1 MDKATLV
8 KDDISDGK
16 KLIQHL
22 DNTEFKVNS
31 ALWFYA
37 TDLNE
42 WKLVLAS
49 EYLKAHGLKE
59 AYSFVQ
65 NELEKLY
72 LTNISL
78 NNIAITGANDQ
89 LIELLKRGIVTG
101 SKDISDI
108 RFTRNVINGVM
119 IEDALIYRLT

>member
-8 KDDISDGK
+8 KDDISEGK

-22 DNTEFKVNS
+22 GNTEFKVNS

-42 WKLVLAS
+42 WRLILAS
-49 EYLKAHGLKE
+49 EYLKTHGLKE
-59 AYSFVQ
+59 AYSFIQ
-65 NELEKLY
+65 NELEKLD

-78 NNIAITGANDQ
+78 NNIAIIGVNDQ
-89 LIELLKRGIVTG
+89 LIDLLRRGIGTG
-101 SKDISDI
+101 DKGEM

-119 IEDALIYRLT
+119 IEDALIYKLA

>member
-1 MDKATLV
+1 MDKTALV
-8 KDDISDGK
+8 NEDISEGK

-22 DNTEFKVNS
+22 DNTAFKANS

-42 WKLVLAS
+42 WRLVLAS
-49 EYLKAHGLKE
+49 EYLETHGLKE

-65 NELEKLY
+65 KELEKLG
-72 LTNISL
+72 LANIAL
-78 NNIAITGANDQ
+78 NNIAIIGANDE
-89 LIELLKRGIVTG
+89 LIELLKRGGLAVG
-101 SKDISDI
+101 GISEI

-119 IEDALIYRLT
+119 IEDALIYRLA